1 MALATTWK
9 NKSRSRRGSDAEIAS
24 LKLQQMVSKYAV
36 VDYLTGKLID
46 TNDTA
51 AMLDDKEE
59 LPRENEELTQK
70 TEKLVQSNA

>member
-1 MALATTWK
+1 
-9 NKSRSRRGSDAEIAS
+9 
-24 LKLQQMVSKYAV
+24 MVSKYAV

-59 LPRENEELTQK
+59 LTRENEELTQK